1 MHDAIVHSTTFLTLL
16 GGGSVTSE
24 ALANALEIAPILVAL
39 DSGADIALSHG
50 FTPEAVIGDFDSVS
64 LAARDA
70 LGPDCLHVSD
80 DQETTDFEKG
90 LMGTDA
96 PLILGVGLTGR
107 RRDHELAAYH
117 GLLRFA
123 DKRCI
128 LIAEDDIIALCPPQ
142 ITLDLPAQTRV
153 SLFPLVPLIANGSN
167 MRWPVDDL
175 AMAPG
180 GRIGTSNTATGGPVE
195 LRVDVPGLLV
205 ILPVDKLDALIEGLQ
220 GNPNRWKR
228 PAI

>member
-24 ALANALEIAPILVAL
+24 ALADAVQIAPILVAL
-39 DSGADIALSHG
+39 DGGADIALAHG
-50 FTPEAVIGDFDSVS
+50 ITPQAVIGDFDSVS
-64 LAARDA
+64 DRARDA
-70 LGPDCLHVSD
+70 LGPDHLHVSD

-90 LMGTDA
+90 LMAVDA

-117 GLLRFA
+117 ALLRFA

-128 LIAEDDIIALCPPQ
+128 LIAEEDVIALCPPQ
-142 ITLDLPAQTRV
+142 MTLDLPTQTRV
-153 SLFPLVPLIANGSN
+153 SLFPLVPVVAHGTNL
-167 MRWPVDDL
+167 RWPVDAL

-180 GRIGTSNTATGGPVE
+180 GRIGTSNTAMGGPVQ
-195 LRVDVPGLLV
+195 LSVDVPGLLV
-205 ILPVDKLDALIEGLQ
+205 ILPVDKLDQLREGLQ
-220 GNPNRWKR
+220 ASSTGWPR
-228 PAI
+228 PI